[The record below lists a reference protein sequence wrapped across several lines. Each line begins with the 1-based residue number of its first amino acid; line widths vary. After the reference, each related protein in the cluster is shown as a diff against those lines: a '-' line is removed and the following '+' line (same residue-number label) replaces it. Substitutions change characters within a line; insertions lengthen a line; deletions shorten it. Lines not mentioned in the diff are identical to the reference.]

1 MINSYKKVVFEKY
14 ATFEG
19 RATRSEYWWFTLAN
33 WIVGMVISFVG
44 SLFDPTYG
52 GLALQGIYS
61 LAVLI
66 PSLAVGVRR
75 LHDTNHS
82 GWWLFISLIP
92 ISISTILKSFHK
104 SDALYAS
111 SHPLGTYSLQSC
123 LSTP

>member
-75 LHDTNHS
+75 LHETNHS

-92 ISISTILKSFHK
+92 IVGWIWILVLMVTG
-104 SDALYAS
+104 SDAGENDYG
-111 SHPLGTYSLQSC
+111 PEEE
-123 LSTP
+123 